1 MQTPK
6 SLKEF
11 PQDVQDTVNKILAR
25 CAERK
30 ARSEQD
36 NNQKGA

>member
-1 MQTPK
+1 MTPK

-25 CAERK
+25 AAERK
-30 ARSEQD
+30 AKAVE
-36 NNQKGA
+36 QKGA